1 MDSELADT
9 SSAGDAWGVAA
20 DETSGMSSLSKPATI
35 YDVAK
40 LAGVSHQTVS
50 RFIKGYQ
57 GIRPATREKVVSA
70 LDQLGYRPNLTA
82 RSLKSG
88 RSHRI
93 AALTHE
99 INQIGPSRIVQGASM
114 AARQAGYLLDIIAL
128 DMGDPAAIQDALDL
142 AAQLDVAGVL
152 ALASTDELAEAFQHT
167 DFRVPVVF
175 AAEVSD
181 SVAGHPSELT
191 SAGFPALIT
200 HLRSLGHE
208 RILHIAGPTT
218 WSAARNRTQAFESTL
233 RANGLLAVGN
243 LSGDW
248 SASSGYRAIRDA
260 PHLFGATA
268 VVASNDQMALGAIL
282 ALTEAGLRV
291 PDDVS
296 VTGIDDI
303 PEAAFFRPPLTTLR
317 LDFEEAG
324 AIAVDKLLSSI
335 EKNPRPTSDSPR
347 MAPLIVREST
357 GPAPSSRSRP

>member
-9 SSAGDAWGVAA
+9 SSAGDAWDVAA

-128 DMGDPAAIQDALDL
+128 DMGDPAAIQEALDL

-152 ALASTDELAEAFQHT
+152 ALASTDEMAEAFQHT

-175 AAEVSD
+175 AARGKRLRGG
-181 SVAGHPSELT
+181 ASE
-191 SAGFPALIT
+191 
-200 HLRSLGHE
+200 
-208 RILHIAGPTT
+208 
-218 WSAARNRTQAFESTL
+218 
-233 RANGLLAVGN
+233 RADVRG
-243 LSGDW
+243 LSGSDHPP
-248 SASSGYRAIRDA
+248 SAVWGTNEFSTSPARQRGPRRE
-260 PHLFGATA
+260 TA
-268 VVASNDQMALGAIL
+268 
-282 ALTEAGLRV
+282 
-291 PDDVS
+291 
-296 VTGIDDI
+296 
-303 PEAAFFRPPLTTLR
+303 
-317 LDFEEAG
+317 
-324 AIAVDKLLSSI
+324 
-335 EKNPRPTSDSPR
+335 PRPSNR
-347 MAPLIVREST
+347 RCAPT
-357 GPAPSSRSRP
+357 GFWPLAI

>member
-9 SSAGDAWGVAA
+9 SSAGDAWDVAA

-128 DMGDPAAIQDALDL
+128 DMGDPAAIQEALDL

-152 ALASTDELAEAFQHT
+152 ALASTDEMAEAFQHT

-175 AAEVSD
+175 AAEVERLRGGTSERADVRGLSGSDHPPSASGARTNSPHRRPDNVVRGAKPHPGLRIDAARQRASRRGQSERRLVSIVWLPSD
-181 SVAGHPSELT
+181 SG
-191 SAGFPALIT
+191 
-200 HLRSLGHE
+200 
-208 RILHIAGPTT
+208 
-218 WSAARNRTQAFESTL
+218 
-233 RANGLLAVGN
+233 
-243 LSGDW
+243 
-248 SASSGYRAIRDA
+248 
-260 PHLFGATA
+260 
-268 VVASNDQMALGAIL
+268 
-282 ALTEAGLRV
+282 
-291 PDDVS
+291 
-296 VTGIDDI
+296 
-303 PEAAFFRPPLTTLR
+303 RPPPVR
-317 LDFEEAG
+317 CDCRGGVQRPDG
-324 AIAVDKLLSSI
+324 A
-335 EKNPRPTSDSPR
+335 RCDSR
-347 MAPLIVREST
+347 ADRS
-357 GPAPSSRSRP
+357 GAQSSR

>member
-1 MDSELADT
+1 MDSEPGSASNADDRSGVLAP
-9 SSAGDAWGVAA
+9 A
-20 DETSGMSSLSKPATI
+20 TSGESSLSKPATI

-57 GIRPATREKVVSA
+57 GLRPATRDKVVSA
-70 LDQLGYRPNLTA
+70 LDQLDYRPNLTA

-99 INQIGPSRIVQGASM
+99 INQVGPSRIVQGASM
-114 AARQAGYLLDIIAL
+114 AARRAGYLLDIIAL
-128 DMGDPAAIQDALDL
+128 DMGDPAAIQEALDL

-152 ALASTDELAEAFQHT
+152 ALASTDEMAEAFQHT

-175 AAEVSD
+175 ATEVSD
-181 SVAGHPSELT
+181 SVAAHPSELT

-200 HLRSLGHE
+200 HLRDLGHE

-218 WSAARNRTQAFESTL
+218 WSAARNRTRAFESTL
-233 RANGLLAVGN
+233 RANGLLPVGSM
-243 LSGDW
+243 SGDW
-248 SASSGYRAIRDA
+248 SASSGYRAVRDV
-260 PHLFGATA
+260 PHLYGATA

-324 AIAVDKLLSSI
+324 AIAVEKLLSSL
-335 EKNPRPTSDSPR
+335 EENPRPTNDPAR
-347 MAPLIVREST
+347 VAPLIVRQST
-357 GPAPSSRSRP
+357 GPAPPS

>member
-9 SSAGDAWGVAA
+9 SSEGEAWEVAA

-57 GIRPATREKVVSA
+57 GIRPATRDKVVSA

-128 DMGDPAAIQDALDL
+128 DMSDPAAIQEALDL
-142 AAQLDVAGVL
+142 AAQLDIAGVL
-152 ALASTDELAEAFQHT
+152 ALASTDEMAEAFQHT

-175 AAEVSD
+175 APEADDAVT
-181 SVAGHPSELT
+181 GHPSERDDRGLSGSDRPP
-191 SAGFPALIT
+191 SASGARTNSPHRRPDNVVRGAKPRPG
-200 HLRSLGHE
+200 LR
-208 RILHIAGPTT
+208 ID
-218 WSAARNRTQAFESTL
+218 AARQ
-233 RANGLLAVGN
+233 RAPTHWQCERRL
-243 LSGDW
+243 
-248 SASSGYRAIRDA
+248 
-260 PHLFGATA
+260 
-268 VVASNDQMALGAIL
+268 
-282 ALTEAGLRV
+282 
-291 PDDVS
+291 VS
-296 VTGIDDI
+296 IVWLPSDPGRPQSVRCDCRGGIQ
-303 PEAAFFRPPLTTLR
+303 
-317 LDFEEAG
+317 
-324 AIAVDKLLSSI
+324 
-335 EKNPRPTSDSPR
+335 
-347 MAPLIVREST
+347 
-357 GPAPSSRSRP
+357 

>member
-9 SSAGDAWGVAA
+9 SSAGDAWDLAA

-99 INQIGPSRIVQGASM
+99 INQIGPSRIVQGASV

-128 DMGDPAAIQDALDL
+128 DMGDPAAIQEALDL

-152 ALASTDELAEAFQHT
+152 ALASTDEMAEAFQHT

-218 WSAARNRTQAFESTL
+218 WSAARNRTRAFESTL

-335 EKNPRPTSDSPR
+335 EENPRPTSDSPR